1 MKLTK
6 WESLTE
12 WPLTVLSVLFLG
24 VYAWQ
29 ILAQPRGSWNVT
41 ANGAMNALWLIFALD
56 YVIALVLAENR
67 KEYFK
72 HHLFDLAV
80 VLLPIIRPLRAL
92 RVLTALNALHRTT
105 GMALRGKI
113 IIYVTASAV
122 LLVLVGSLAVLEAER
137 YAPGATI
144 RTFPEALWWTFVTIA
159 TVGFG
164 DYTPMTATGRLI
176 AFVLMIAGIGI
187 IGVVTGTFG
196 LWIVEEV
203 SAETER
209 TTEITREEVEAVAA
223 RLDRIERMLAEVR
236 EEMHSSANGGKMVD
250 GMGGDGAVDSDGG
263 MVVNDGSGG
272 IGGSGVADKVAGGSG
287 NVDDADNNADTAV
300 TSGSIANNA

>member
-24 VYAWQ
+24 VYAGQ
-29 ILAQPRGSWNVT
+29 ILAQPRGSWNAA
-41 ANGAMNALWLIFALD
+41 ANIAMNALWLIFALD
-56 YVIALVLAENR
+56 YVVALVLAEDR

-72 HHLFDLAV
+72 HHIFDLAV

-164 DYTPMTATGRLI
+164 DYTPVTATGRLI

-196 LWIVEEV
+196 SWIVEEV

-236 EEMHSSANGGKMVD
+236 EDMHGGANGGKVAD
-250 GMGGDGAVDSDGG
+250 
-263 MVVNDGSGG
+263 DGSGG
-272 IGGSGVADKVAGGSG
+272 GGSG
-287 NVDDADNNADTAV
+287 NVAGADDNAGGAAISD
-300 TSGSIANNA
+300 SIAENT

>member
-24 VYAWQ
+24 VYAGQ
-29 ILAQPRGSWNVT
+29 ILAQPRGSWNAA
-41 ANGAMNALWLIFALD
+41 ANIAMNALWLIFALD
-56 YVIALVLAENR
+56 YVVALVLAEDR

-72 HHLFDLAV
+72 HHIFDLAV

-144 RTFPEALWWTFVTIA
+144 KTFPEALWWTFVTIA

-164 DYTPMTATGRLI
+164 DYTPVTATGRLI

-196 LWIVEEV
+196 SWIVEEV

-223 RLDRIERMLAEVR
+223 RLDRIERMLSEVR
-236 EEMHSSANGGKMVD
+236 EEMYGGANGGKVAD
-250 GMGGDGAVDSDGG
+250 
-263 MVVNDGSGG
+263 DGSGG
-272 IGGSGVADKVAGGSG
+272 GGSG
-287 NVDDADNNADTAV
+287 NVAGADDNAGGAAISD
-300 TSGSIANNA
+300 SIAENT

>member
-1 MKLTK
+1 VLWAQSVIVSDMKLTK

-24 VYAWQ
+24 VYAGQ
-29 ILAQPRGSWNVT
+29 ILAQPRGSWNAA
-41 ANGAMNALWLIFALD
+41 ANIAMNALWLIFALD
-56 YVIALVLAENR
+56 YVVALVLAEDR

-72 HHLFDLAV
+72 HHIFDLAV

-164 DYTPMTATGRLI
+164 DYTPVTATGRLI

-196 LWIVEEV
+196 SWIVEEV

-236 EEMHSSANGGKMVD
+236 EEMH
-250 GMGGDGAVDSDGG
+250 
-263 MVVNDGSGG
+263 DGSRSDPAAAATDAV
-272 IGGSGVADKVAGGSG
+272 SGESEE
-287 NVDDADNNADTAV
+287 
-300 TSGSIANNA
+300 